1 MSSFFCLN
9 LNFEPGRLQSLAHFS
24 KCTSPVTVLVWVY
37 EAERYPQFM
46 DKAGYLYLS
55 GNYELDVTPTVET

>member
-1 MSSFFCLN
+1 
-9 LNFEPGRLQSLAHFS
+9 
-24 KCTSPVTVLVWVY
+24 VLVWVY